1 MKILKREVSPD
12 KNNAQREYRNNMTA
26 YAGIIAYIISLGLR
40 IPLCIIIGD
49 EGVGLLAPAFE
60 LFTLITLLFSQGISK
75 TLTGMLRYRVKRE
88 QYKSARRIFDVAF
101 KLSIFI
107 SVIAAVVLVVAS
119 GIISDTLILEPM
131 SKKAVMAAAPAIIL
145 AALVNVFR
153 GYFNG
158 NGFGVLVVHSQYIE
172 KIAMFIMAIF
182 GGRLMYDYGLKV
194 SALLKQET
202 PAYAYAAL
210 GVMLGIMI
218 SELVTLIYLLFVF
231 AIYSGTWKKQL
242 AQDGTRRVENSE
254 EVMRSILSNSLPFAL
269 LVIICN
275 SFMLIDQRFFNYC
288 INRMVPGEP
297 RAALWGAYY
306 GKTAVF
312 IGICA
317 ALVCLALYG
326 YVGKIVSAHEKEEYR
341 MMRDRIGNAIKTLC
355 IFAIPITVFMAVM
368 ADAFVNGIFIGENE
382 TVISLIRQGSVIIFF
397 YAAAYLFGQIM
408 LKVHM
413 VKEFLIS
420 LAISFVLHIAALFLL
435 LKVSL
440 MGAEGIV
447 YSVIIFTGVLAVLC
461 FVFIIRTLKYRQD
474 WLYSVLF
481 PALSACVAGLLVML
495 LKKLLLPLAGSIL
508 TLLVSGVIAAFLY
521 ILLLM
526 ILRVISEAELSR
538 LPLSN
543 LWLLLGK
550 MIGIM

>member
-12 KNNAQREYRNNMTA
+12 KNNAQREYRSNMTA
-26 YAGIIAYIISLGLR
+26 YAGIVAYIICLGLR
-40 IPLCIIIGD
+40 IPLCRIIGD
-49 EGVGLLAPAFE
+49 EGVGLFAPAFE
-60 LFTLITLLFSQGISK
+60 IFTLITLLFSQGISK
-75 TLTGMLRYRVKRE
+75 TLTGMLRYRIKRE
-88 QYKSARRIFDVAF
+88 QYKSAGRIFDVAF
-101 KLSIFI
+101 KLSLFI
-107 SVIAAVVLVVAS
+107 SVIAAVVLVLAS
-119 GIISDTLILEPM
+119 GIISTTLVLEPM
-131 SKKAVMAAAPAIIL
+131 SKKAVMAVAPALIL
-145 AALVNVFR
+145 ASLVNVFR

-194 SALLKQET
+194 SDLLKQET

-218 SELVTLIYLLFVF
+218 SELVTLIYLLLVF
-231 AIYSGTWKKQL
+231 ALYSGTRRKQL

-269 LVIICN
+269 LVIVYN

-306 GKTAVF
+306 GKVAVL
-312 IGICA
+312 IGICS
-317 ALVCLALYG
+317 ALVCLTLYG
-326 YVGKIVSAHEKEEYR
+326 HIGKIVSAHEKEEYR
-341 MMRDRIGNAIKTLC
+341 MMRDRIGGAVKTLC
-355 IFAIPITVFMAVM
+355 IFAIPISVFMAVM
-368 ADAFVNGIFIGENE
+368 ADAFVNGIYRGENE
-382 TVISLIRQGSVIIFF
+382 TAISLVRQGCIIIFF

-408 LKVHM
+408 LKIHM

-420 LAISFVLHIAALFLL
+420 LAISFVLHIAALFLM

-440 MGAEGIV
+440 MGAEGII
-447 YSVIIFTGVLAVLC
+447 YSVIIFTGVLAVSC
-461 FVFIIRTLKYRQD
+461 FVFITRTFKYRQD

-495 LKKLLLPLAGSIL
+495 LKKLLLPLAGNLL
-508 TLLVSGVIAAFLY
+508 TLLVSAIIAVVLY

-543 LWLLLGK
+543 LWISIGR
-550 MIGIM
+550 MIGVM